1 MECQK
6 IASLLDDNKSNQP
19 SKFRTKNWVEIN
31 DESRGT
37 YNVNTQIKFKTTML
51 KSSLSDYSDA
61 YILVKGIIT
70 ITGAGADAAATQGD
84 ERDKGVVFKNCA
96 PFTNCISEINNT
108 QVDNAKDIDIVML
121 MYNLIEYSD
130 NYVKTSGSLWQYYRD
145 EPNDNLANSESFK
158 FKVKITGK
166 TPNDDNEKD
175 VEIMVP
181 LKYLSNIW
189 RTLEMSIID
198 CEVYL
203 ILTWSLTCVITNST
217 GNSAGTFEI
226 TDTKLYVPVVTLST
240 KENAKLLQQLKSG
253 FKRVI
258 NWNKYLSK
266 PELLRRNPNLN
277 YLIEP
282 SFQGVNRLFILAFEN
297 DTQRTS
303 HSGYY
308 LSSVEI
314 KNYNTVINGE
324 NFFDQPIKNKKITYD
339 NVRKI
344 ATGYGDDYTAGCL
357 LDYPYF
363 IETYKMIGVDLS
375 KQKAL
380 DFDPKAIQQINFTGN
395 LDRAGN
401 TRVYFILEEAK
412 ETVLDFSQGIVKVL

>member
-1 MECQK
+1 MEYQK
-6 IASLLDDNKSNQP
+6 ISNLLDDNKSNQP
-19 SKFRTKNWVEIN
+19 SKFRTKNLVEIN

-37 YNVNTQIKFKTTML
+37 YNVNSQTKFKTTML
-51 KSSLSDYSDA
+51 KSSLCDYSDA
-61 YILVKGIIT
+61 YILVKGTIT
-70 ITGAGADAAATQGD
+70 ITGAGADAAARQVD
-84 ERDKGVVFKNCA
+84 ERDKGVIFKNCA
-96 PFTNCISEINNT
+96 LFTSCISEINNT
-108 QVDNAKDIDIVML
+108 QVDNAKDIDIVMP

-130 NYVKTSGSLWQYYRD
+130 NYAKTSGSLWQYYRD

-166 TPNDDNEKD
+166 APNDDNEKD

-181 LKYLSNIW
+181 LKYLSNFW
-189 RTLEMSIID
+189 RTLEMPLIN
-198 CEVYL
+198 CEVNL
-203 ILTWSLTCVITNST
+203 ILTWSSTCGITNST
-217 GNSAGTFEI
+217 GAETFEI
-226 TDTKLYVPVVTLST
+226 TDAKLYVPVVTLST
-240 KENAKLLQQLKSG
+240 KENAKLLQQLKSD

-282 SFQGVNRLFILAFEN
+282 SFQGVNRQFILAFEN

-303 HSGYY
+303 HSTYY
-308 LSSVEI
+308 LPSVEI
-314 KNYNTVINGE
+314 KNYNIVINGE
-324 NFFDQPIKNKKITYD
+324 NFFDQPIKNNKITYD
-339 NVRKI
+339 NIRKI
-344 ATGYGDDYTAGCL
+344 VTGCGDDYTTGCL

-363 IETYKMIGVDLS
+363 IETYKMIAVDLS

-380 DFDPKAIQQINFTGN
+380 DFDPKAIQQINFTAN
-395 LDRAGN
+395 LDRVGN